1 MNLRVVK
8 EGNQSVVEGTPG
20 TWLLHSPEDV
30 VDIIGT
36 CFEHQA
42 RSVLLYAENL
52 TERFFDLSSGEA
64 GAILQKFRNYHIRLA
79 VVVSPGGSPQSDR
92 FREMVA
98 EERQGDDFRIFD
110 DRSSAE
116 AWLARD

>member
-1 MNLRVVK
+1 MNTHVVTQ
-8 EGNQSVVEGTPG
+8 GNQSVVEGMPG
-20 TWLLHSPEDV
+20 TRLLQSPEDV

-36 CFEHQA
+36 CFEHKA
-42 RSVLLYAENL
+42 GSVLLYAENL

-79 VVVSPGGSPQSDR
+79 VVVSSGGSPQSDR

-98 EERQGDDFRIFD
+98 EERQGDDFRIFY
-110 DRSSAE
+110 DRDSAE
-116 AWLARD
+116 AWLVRD